1 MKHRNCSEF
10 LILTFS
16 NRVLLTFL
24 WMCQHQE
31 KKRWMSPS
39 PQNNRAGKNP
49 EDLNKPGMFLVTG
62 IVCLPYIDTG
72 APSLWSLIMDVERNL
87 IQQAGLKVHKD
98 KDHELR
104 FEVQPLCRLWSTFQC
119 RHTCL
124 VQLYN
129 CTIVYIIYPLYN
141 CTIVY
146 IIYPSECEREQCW
159 QMKKKICSIFW
170 YAFMMYLTMEM
181 SGNTLSLIFHD
192 LAEGGRAYMGVFR

>member
-31 KKRWMSPS
+31 KKRWRSPS
-39 PQNNRAGKNP
+39 PQNTVNRAGKNP

-129 CTIVYIIYPLYN
+129 CTIVYIM
-141 CTIVY
+141 
-146 IIYPSECEREQCW
+146 YPSECEREQRW
-159 QMKKKICSIFW
+159 QMKTKFAPYFDTHSWCIWPWKCQAIRW
-170 YAFMMYLTMEM
+170 
-181 SGNTLSLIFHD
+181 
-192 LAEGGRAYMGVFR
+192 V